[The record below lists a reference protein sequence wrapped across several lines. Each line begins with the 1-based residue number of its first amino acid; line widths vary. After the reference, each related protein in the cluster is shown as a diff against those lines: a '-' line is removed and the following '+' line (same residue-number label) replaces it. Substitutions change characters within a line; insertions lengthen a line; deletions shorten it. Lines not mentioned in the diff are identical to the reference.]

1 MNDTL
6 EFDTG
11 LVTIRAKRWGQ
22 EEGIPTLCLHGFLD
36 NAASFDRLAPKLHG
50 LDIVAMDFAGH
61 GWSDHRPLG
70 MPYSG
75 LSDLHD
81 ILSVA
86 DQMEWE
92 TFSIIG
98 HSMGAELG
106 AQLAGLYPDR
116 VTALVCLDGFC
127 GTDGAPQTLAHLSS
141 MVGSANPRLST
152 LKVFESLDAMER
164 RLSEATGQSLESAR
178 LIVERGHQVVT
189 GGFSWRADSRIRSGG
204 PMELTN
210 AQLRALVSATSA
222 RTALIIADS
231 TSEWLKRS
239 LRVLLNPVPSAFEIA
254 HIPSHHHF
262 HMHEEHVQLAQ
273 MIAAFLAGEPLP
285 EALNDSAINALREAV
300 QETPSPEL
308 VGESLAAG

>member
-11 LVTIRAKRWGQ
+11 LVTIRAKRWG
-22 EEGIPTLCLHGFLD
+22 EEGGIPTLCLHGFLD

-61 GWSDHRPLG
+61 GWSEHRPLG

-222 RTALIIADS
+222 RTALILADT
-231 TSEWLKRS
+231 TSEW
-239 LRVLLNPVPSAFEIA
+239 
-254 HIPSHHHF
+254 
-262 HMHEEHVQLAQ
+262 
-273 MIAAFLAGEPLP
+273 
-285 EALNDSAINALREAV
+285 
-300 QETPSPEL
+300 
-308 VGESLAAG
+308 